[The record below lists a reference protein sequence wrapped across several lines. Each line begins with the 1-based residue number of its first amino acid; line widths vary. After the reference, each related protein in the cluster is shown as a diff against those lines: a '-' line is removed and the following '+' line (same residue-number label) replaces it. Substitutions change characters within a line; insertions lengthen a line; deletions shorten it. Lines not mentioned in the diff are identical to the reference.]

1 MKHCFTFSKVLSLS
15 AMLFVSFYVHATDTF
30 ERVHSII
37 QTKCAASCHNA
48 ASPDGQLIL
57 SGDMASM
64 YAALV
69 GVQPTNPAAQ
79 TKGYKRVVTGRVDQ
93 SFLMKK
99 INGGLEHNF
108 DLTAPEGN
116 VMPPYGAT
124 QLTATEKE
132 MIRQWIIFGA
142 PQTGEVTSEAL
153 IDEFYSSG
161 ITPVQPIAAPDPS
174 EGFQIHHG
182 PIFMEPGHELE
193 AFRKIDLSLPDSLDI
208 VGFDISMNPESHHF
222 VIYQYNP
229 TLTET
234 IAPGIRISSG
244 FLDEV
249 TMYSNASF
257 LDIWQ
262 FVEPH
267 HVPDIA
273 AFKWGPNTSIDF
285 NFHIKNYSAVN
296 VMAAEAYINIYT
308 KPKDPSRRPMKF
320 ALAPYGGFNPFLL
333 SIPPTAIDTTIS
345 FADNTETDEWIGVWK
360 LQGHTHKLGKDY
372 NVYLRNEDGTKGEH
386 FYNGHYD
393 PTHTFDQGYYDY
405 SHPPVLKMEPLMCLN
420 RKEGLI
426 HEATYNN
433 NTGETVGF
441 GLTTAEEMF
450 VTYYTYIDLDPSEVP
465 CLTIATDLETVVPIN
480 TLHGLTVSPN
490 PSNNLFN
497 IVYNNPKQGNVNI
510 KVCNI
515 LGETVAQLLNGTQA
529 KGSISTQF
537 NANSL
542 AAGIYLLSV
551 QTDKGVE
558 TQRIVKVD

>member
-1 MKHCFTFSKVLSLS
+1 MKRSFTSFKAWSLV
-15 AMLFVSFYVHATDTF
+15 AMLFVSLCANATDTF

-37 QTKCAASCHNA
+37 QTKCAGSCHNSN
-48 ASPDGQLIL
+48 SPDGQLIM
-57 SGDMASM
+57 SGDMASL

-69 GVQPTNPAAQ
+69 GVQPTNPAAL
-79 TKGYKRVVTGRVDQ
+79 TKGYKRVVAGRADQ

-108 DLTAPEGN
+108 DLLATEGN
-116 VMPPYGAT
+116 AMPPYGAT
-124 QLTATEKE
+124 QLTVVEKE

-142 PQTGEVTSEAL
+142 PQTGEITNESL
-153 IDEFYSSG
+153 IEDYYSSG
-161 ITPVQPIAAPDPS
+161 ITPVQPIAAPDPA

-208 VGFDISMNPESHHF
+208 IGFDISMNPESHHF
-222 VIYQYNP
+222 VIYQYNAELSSP
-229 TLTET
+229 V
-234 IAPGIRISSG
+234 APGIRVSNG

-262 FVEPH
+262 FAEPH

-273 AFKWGPNTSIDF
+273 AFKWGQNTSVDF

-296 VMAAEAYINIYT
+296 VMAAEAYVNIYT
-308 KPKDPSRRPMKF
+308 KPKDPARRPIKF
-320 ALAPYGGFNPFLL
+320 SLAPYGGFNPFLL
-333 SIPPTAIDTTIS
+333 SLPPTAIDTAIA
-345 FADNTETDEWIGVWK
+345 FADNTDADEWIAIWK

-372 NVYLRNEDGTKGEH
+372 NVFLRNEDGSKGEQI
-386 FYNGHYD
+386 YNGHYD

-405 SHPPVLKMEPLMCLN
+405 SHPPVLKMDPLMCLN
-420 RKEGLI
+420 RKNGLI

-441 GLTTAEEMF
+441 GLTTHEEMF
-450 VTYYTYIDLDPSEVP
+450 VTYYTYVDLDPSEVP
-465 CLTIATDLETVVPIN
+465 CLSLATAVEPVTPKFDSR
-480 TLHGLTVSPN
+480 GLLVSPN
-490 PSNNLFN
+490 PSNNIFN
-497 IVYNNPKQGNVNI
+497 IAYNNPQQGSVSI
-510 KVCNI
+510 EIRNI
-515 LGETVAQLLNGTQA
+515 LGETVANVLNGVQP
-529 KGSISTQF
+529 KGTINAQF

-542 AAGIYLLSV
+542 ASGIYLLSV
-551 QTDKGVE
+551 QTGNSIE
-558 TQRIVKVD
+558 TQRIVKID